1 MSVVPGPSSNPF
13 DILGLDRTASF
24 DDVKGAY
31 RRLARQY
38 HPDANPGDPTAVE
51 RFTTLRRAYDR
62 LKIFYQTLDQAQ
74 PVVAANVPVTPKD
87 TLPETPVP
95 NTPPATSADVVDAA
109 APAAS
114 STAAPGSDLQRTDVA
129 APSAP
134 PADPS
139 PSHRPAFH
147 RAGAVRTSGNFAPRP
162 GEPSIVG
169 GSGPATPGSPPVPQ
183 LFGSGHSAARAEVLR
198 PYNTVPVGSGP
209 WMFYALI
216 GLRASETIVFP
227 RIPLNLALVLDHSSS
242 MLRGGKVDGLKRTVH
257 LIIDQLAEDDYLSI
271 ITFGDRAEV
280 LLPAQPVRNK
290 QTAHEAMDAMRCRG
304 GTEISRGLAAGLS
317 ELSRNA
323 SRGLSH
329 LILLTDGQTYGD
341 ELACL
346 EHAEE
351 AAAMDVGVTAY
362 GLGNDWNTMLLD
374 GIAIPTGGH
383 SDYIESPDAI
393 GSAFS
398 ARVTTLQSTTLH
410 HATVSLRT
418 MGNSELRRATVVA
431 PLLRPLERGDRPDV
445 QTWMLGDVSGNQD
458 YRLLLEFVL
467 PPRSVG
473 PVDVASLAFCYD
485 VPGLQR
491 KDEVLVVP
499 ISTVAAPA
507 VDPQAADLRIA
518 AALRGIVAHNMQ
530 QQAWTALQGGSASA
544 GARLLRGL
552 AGQLEE
558 TGRGSLAAVVL
569 DEAERIEQGDE
580 ASDEAVKRIIYG
592 TRRLG

>member
-74 PVVAANVPVTPKD
+74 PVVTTN
-87 TLPETPVP
+87 
-95 NTPPATSADVVDAA
+95 
-109 APAAS
+109 APAAPQDAPAETPAPHTPPVAS
-114 STAAPGSDLQRTDVA
+114 VSPAPGSDLPHTDSA
-129 APSAP
+129 ATPAPST
-134 PADPS
+134 
-139 PSHRPAFH
+139 RRAFH
-147 RAGAVRTSGNFAPRP
+147 RAGAARTSGNFAPRP
-162 GEPSIVG
+162 GAVPAAAEPGAAI
-169 GSGPATPGSPPVPQ
+169 SGQPPVPQ
-183 LFGSGHSAARAEVLR
+183 TFGGGHSAARAELLR
-198 PYNTVPVGSGP
+198 AYNTVPVGSGP

-271 ITFGDRAEV
+271 ITFGDRAEI

-351 AAAMDVGVTAY
+351 AAAMDAGVTAY
-362 GLGNDWNTMLLD
+362 GLGSDWNTMLLD
-374 GIAIPTGGH
+374 GIAVPTGSH
-383 SDYIESPDAI
+383 SDYIESPEAI
-393 GSAFS
+393 GSAFT

-418 MGNSELRRATVVA
+418 MGNSELRRATVIA

-445 QTWMLGDVSGNQD
+445 QTWMLGDVSGDQD

-499 ISTVAAPA
+499 ISTMAAPA
-507 VDPQAADLRIA
+507 VDPQAADPRIA
-518 AALRGIVAHNMQ
+518 GALRGVIAHTMQ

-552 AGQLEE
+552 AEQLEE
-558 TGRGSLAAVVL
+558 TGRGSLAAVAL
-569 DEAERIEQGDE
+569 DEAGRIEQGDE

>member
-74 PVVAANVPVTPKD
+74 PVVTTNAPATPQD
-87 TLPETPVP
+87 APAETPAP
-95 NTPPATSADVVDAA
+95 HTPPVASVASV
-109 APAAS
+109 APAPGLDLPHTDS
-114 STAAPGSDLQRTDVA
+114 AATP
-129 APSAP
+129 APST
-134 PADPS
+134 
-139 PSHRPAFH
+139 RRAFH
-147 RAGAVRTSGNFAPRP
+147 RAGAARASGNFAPRP
-162 GEPSIVG
+162 GAVPAADGPGAAI
-169 GSGPATPGSPPVPQ
+169 SGQPPVPQ
-183 LFGSGHSAARAEVLR
+183 TFGGGHSAARAEVLR
-198 PYNTVPVGSGP
+198 AYNTVPVGSGP

-271 ITFGDRAEV
+271 ITFGDRAEI

-362 GLGNDWNTMLLD
+362 GLGSDWNTMLLD
-374 GIAIPTGGH
+374 GIAVPTGSH
-383 SDYIESPDAI
+383 SDYIESPEAI
-393 GSAFS
+393 GSAFT

-418 MGNSELRRATVVA
+418 MGNSELRRATVIA

-445 QTWMLGDVSGNQD
+445 QTWMLGDVSGDQD

-499 ISTVAAPA
+499 ISTMAAPA
-507 VDPQAADLRIA
+507 VDPQAADPRIA
-518 AALRGIVAHNMQ
+518 GALRGVIAHTMQ

-552 AGQLEE
+552 AEQLEE
-558 TGRGSLAAVVL
+558 TGRGSLAAVAL
-569 DEAERIEQGDE
+569 DEAGRIEQGDE

>member
-74 PVVAANVPVTPKD
+74 PVVTTN
-87 TLPETPVP
+87 
-95 NTPPATSADVVDAA
+95 
-109 APAAS
+109 APAAPQDAPAETPAPHTPPVAS
-114 STAAPGSDLQRTDVA
+114 VSPAPGSDLPHTDSA
-129 APSAP
+129 ATPAPST
-134 PADPS
+134 
-139 PSHRPAFH
+139 RRAFH
-147 RAGAVRTSGNFAPRP
+147 RAGAARTSGNFAPRP
-162 GEPSIVG
+162 GAVPAAAEPGAAI
-169 GSGPATPGSPPVPQ
+169 SGQPPVPQ
-183 LFGSGHSAARAEVLR
+183 TFGGGHSAARAEVLR
-198 PYNTVPVGSGP
+198 AYNTVPVGSGP

-271 ITFGDRAEV
+271 ITFGDRAEI

-362 GLGNDWNTMLLD
+362 GLGSDWNTMLLD
-374 GIAIPTGGH
+374 GIAVPTGSH
-383 SDYIESPDAI
+383 SDYIESPEAI
-393 GSAFS
+393 GSAFT

-418 MGNSELRRATVVA
+418 MGNSELRRATVIA

-445 QTWMLGDVSGNQD
+445 QTWMLGDVSGDQD

-499 ISTVAAPA
+499 ISTMAAPA
-507 VDPQAADLRIA
+507 VDPQAADPRIA
-518 AALRGIVAHNMQ
+518 GALRGVIAHTMQ

-552 AGQLEE
+552 AEQLEE
-558 TGRGSLAAVVL
+558 TGRGSLAAVAL
-569 DEAERIEQGDE
+569 DEAGRIEQGDE

>member
-74 PVVAANVPVTPKD
+74 PVVTTN
-87 TLPETPVP
+87 
-95 NTPPATSADVVDAA
+95 
-109 APAAS
+109 APAAPQDAPAETPAPHTPPVAS
-114 STAAPGSDLQRTDVA
+114 VASVAPAPGLDLPHTDSA
-129 APSAP
+129 ATPAPST
-134 PADPS
+134 
-139 PSHRPAFH
+139 RRAFH
-147 RAGAVRTSGNFAPRP
+147 RAGAARTSGNFAPRP
-162 GEPSIVG
+162 GAVPAAAEPGAAI
-169 GSGPATPGSPPVPQ
+169 SGQPPVPQ
-183 LFGSGHSAARAEVLR
+183 TFGGGHSAARAELLR
-198 PYNTVPVGSGP
+198 AYNTVPVGSGP

-271 ITFGDRAEV
+271 ITFGDRAEI

-362 GLGNDWNTMLLD
+362 GLGSDWNTMLLD
-374 GIAIPTGGH
+374 GIAVPTGSH
-383 SDYIESPDAI
+383 SDYIESPEAI
-393 GSAFS
+393 GSAFT

-418 MGNSELRRATVVA
+418 MGNSELRRATVIA

-445 QTWMLGDVSGNQD
+445 QTWMLGDVSGDQD

-499 ISTVAAPA
+499 ISTMAAPA
-507 VDPQAADLRIA
+507 VDPQAADPRIA
-518 AALRGIVAHNMQ
+518 GALRGVIAHTMQ

-552 AGQLEE
+552 AEQLEE
-558 TGRGSLAAVVL
+558 TGRGSLAAVAL
-569 DEAERIEQGDE
+569 DEAGRIEQGDE